1 MEIDCYNTLGDAHG
15 GVVAGGLYLRW
26 PKSIPGHG
34 IYVKQEA
41 QMKGRVFTGFGLLVC
56 MALLLPLL
64 FGGANPTGTLHFDDV
79 SITPAR

>member
-1 MEIDCYNTLGDAHG
+1 
-15 GVVAGGLYLRW
+15 
-26 PKSIPGHG
+26 
-34 IYVKQEA
+34 
-41 QMKGRVFTGFGLLVC
+41 MKGRVFTGFGLLVC